1 MTYISTDN
9 LVVLISRCE
18 ASIGSKFGNETI
30 ATKVPKSI
38 NNEYKVGLFL
48 SVFIKSKIVSLFKI
62 NLPITKFKR
71 HLLIFKSKK
80 LINNKL
86 ELKMY
91 WNHIRRYY
99 FVVHT
104 ILSGIIRCEYFSN
117 NNLNILDTK
126 LLIEN
131 KIKSR

>member
-1 MTYISTDN
+1 
-9 LVVLISRCE
+9 
-18 ASIGSKFGNETI
+18 
-30 ATKVPKSI
+30 
-38 NNEYKVGLFL
+38 
-48 SVFIKSKIVSLFKI
+48 
-62 NLPITKFKR
+62 
-71 HLLIFKSKK
+71 
-80 LINNKL
+80 
-86 ELKMY
+86 MY